1 MNLGSEN
8 VKKAPSNESQFT
20 GLEIEN
26 FLGQFPLQFILQ
38 YGSSIDALQKH
49 IETDLINKIPQDKL
63 IQFKRAFLTAI
74 VQGKESKIPLNDNN
88 IHTIFDEQLS
98 VFLKQMISQAKDL
111 LDELSLNNTLLSDT
125 LAISNQLV
133 NPVTILHSLI
143 TAEQLT
149 HDQMR
154 YLWEILPENKRKK
167 YFKNE
172 YIDADTTIELKDG
185 ITSLDLYRLA
195 AKEKTNHS
203 FILTSEQNK
212 QILSNLTLDQLKRH
226 SHLSY
231 KHTAHTIES
240 TLSTGTQYLSSWYV
254 FLSNYLT
261 VILGLL
267 TATTIKLSLVLAAG
281 LAFVGSLSLGL
292 TIAWQQAVENYRK
305 EAALRMKHIINCINI
320 NQLKK
325 ENEEIQA
332 RLSNQNTIEE
342 VNFNEKIPEKIPSH
356 PNISPDKTML
366 AWAYFKSWFFSPLRK
381 LFHALKPKH
390 AGISPLAHAFIT
402 AFFISLALISGAFLF
417 FTSFY
422 TLAAVCAVTAVVSI
436 LAGVVRY
443 KTVSQERNMEA
454 LVHSSEKELQKCHKL
469 NESLKKQEYQQSL
482 AITNSQQDFG
492 MDSQHPS
499 TNVAALVQEKQ
510 SLQKQLAAIESKIQ
524 RTGLAA
530 ANVPSYEPGRNQ
542 SGAHPHRREQ
552 SALQEDHPN
561 DTASPTFGQLICGE

>member
-1 MNLGSEN
+1 M
-8 VKKAPSNESQFT
+8 KKTPSNESQFT

-26 FLGQFPLQFILQ
+26 FLGQFPLQFLLQ

-49 IETDLINKIPQDKL
+49 IETDLINKIPKDKL
-63 IQFKRAFLTAI
+63 IPFKRAFLMLI
-74 VQGKESKIPLNDNN
+74 IQGKESKVRLNDEN
-88 IHTIFDEQLS
+88 IPAIFDQQLS
-98 VFLKQMISQAKDL
+98 VFLNQMISQAKDL
-111 LDELSLNNTLLSDT
+111 LVELSLNNTLLSDT
-125 LAISNQLV
+125 LAITNQLV
-133 NPVTILHSLI
+133 NPVEIIHSLI

-154 YLWEILPENKRKK
+154 TLWEILPENKRKK

-172 YIDADTTIELKDG
+172 TIDADTKIEFQEGIDSLK
-185 ITSLDLYRLA
+185 LYRLA

-203 FILTSEQNK
+203 FMLTSDQNK
-212 QILSNLTLDQLKRH
+212 QILSNLTLSQLKRH

-292 TIAWQQAVENYRK
+292 TVAWQQAVENYRK

-332 RLSNQNTIEE
+332 RLLSQNSSTE
-342 VNFNEKIPEKIPSH
+342 VSTNEKIPEKTNSTPS
-356 PNISPDKTML
+356 ISPDKTMS

-381 LFHALKPKH
+381 LIHALKPKQS
-390 AGISPLAHAFIT
+390 GISPLSHGLIT
-402 AFFISLALISGAFLF
+402 AFFISLALVSGAFLF

-454 LVHSSEKELQKCHKL
+454 LVHASEKEIQKCHKI
-469 NESLKKQEYQQSL
+469 NEFLKKQELQQSL
-482 AITNSQQDFG
+482 ENLNAHQDSGINSQ
-492 MDSQHPS
+492 HRT
-499 TNVAALVQEKQ
+499 TNVLILVRERDRLLKQ
-510 SLQKQLAAIESKIQ
+510 VSEIESKLQKISD
-524 RTGLAA
+524 TA
-530 ANVPSYEPGRNQ
+530 ANVLSSEPGQNQ
-542 SGAHPHRREQ
+542 SGAHQHLREQ
-552 SALQEDHPN
+552 FARPKNHPN
-561 DTASPTFGQLICGE
+561 DTASQSVVQLICGD

>member
-1 MNLGSEN
+1 MKKPSSSE
-8 VKKAPSNESQFT
+8 SEFT

-26 FLGQFPLQFILQ
+26 FLGQFPLKFLLQ

-63 IQFKRAFLTAI
+63 IQFKRVFLTLI
-74 VQGKESKIPLNDNN
+74 FQGKESKIPLNENN
-88 IHTIFDEQLS
+88 IHTIFDEQLR
-98 VFLKQMISQAKDL
+98 VFLKQIISQSKDL

-133 NPVTILHSLI
+133 HPVEILHSLI
-143 TAEQLT
+143 TDDQLT

-154 YLWEILPENKRKK
+154 SLWEILPETKRKK
-167 YFKNE
+167 YFKNAN
-172 YIDADTTIELKDG
+172 IDADTKIEFQDG
-185 ITSLDLYRLA
+185 VNSLDLYRLA

-203 FILTSEQNK
+203 FALTSDQNK
-212 QILSNLTLDQLKRH
+212 QILSNLTLNQLSRH

-281 LAFVGSLSLGL
+281 LAFAGSLSLGL
-292 TIAWQQAVENYRK
+292 TVAWQQAVDNYRR
-305 EAALRMKHIINCINI
+305 EAALRMKHIVNCINI

-325 ENEEIQA
+325 ENDEITA
-332 RLSNQNTIEE
+332 RLTDQITFEE
-342 VNFNEKIPEKIPSH
+342 VNFSDKTLQKTSSYPD
-356 PNISPDKTML
+356 ISPNHTMSG
-366 AWAYFKSWFFSPLRK
+366 WAYFKSWFFSPLRR

-422 TLAAVCAVTAVVSI
+422 TLVTVCAATAFISI
-436 LAGVVRY
+436 LAGIVRY

-454 LVHSSEKELQKCHKL
+454 LVHASEKELQKCHKI
-469 NESLKKQEYQQSL
+469 NESLKKQELQQSL
-482 AITNSQQDFG
+482 ENLHTHQVSGINSQHQ
-492 MDSQHPS
+492 S
-499 TNVAALVQEKQ
+499 TNALTLVRERDRLLKQ
-510 SLQKQLAAIESKIQ
+510 VSEIESKLQKIGD
-524 RTGLAA
+524 TA
-530 ANVPSYEPGRNQ
+530 ANVHSYEQGQNQ
-542 SGAHPHRREQ
+542 SGAHQHQRAQ
-552 SALQEDHPN
+552 SARPKDHPN
-561 DTASPTFGQLICGE
+561 DTASLSVGQLICGD